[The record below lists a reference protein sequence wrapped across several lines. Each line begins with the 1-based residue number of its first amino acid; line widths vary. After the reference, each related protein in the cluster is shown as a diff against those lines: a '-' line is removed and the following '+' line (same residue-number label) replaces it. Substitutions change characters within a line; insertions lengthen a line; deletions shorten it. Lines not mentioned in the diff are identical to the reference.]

1 MARGTLNW
9 RRLGALALAVLAVH
23 ALLLQAVLDALEA
36 RAHGP
41 SPRPATTLRV
51 RTLLD
56 AAPREVDAAIV
67 AAAPPATPQRAAPRA
82 APATPARRPATPR
95 DAAPPSAAQDALPPT
110 APTTPERASAQQ
122 PTAPAAAGVA
132 PVDAT
137 VTGAVAAA
145 APIELPIYRTRVPPA
160 FAFGYELRRGAASGS
175 GELRWQP
182 EGDHYRARLAGSTGG
197 SPLLAWDSAGGFD
210 DAGIA
215 PVRYTDRRRDR
226 GTQAANFRRDA
237 GKVTFSG
244 PAVEHPLPP
253 GAQDRLSWMLQ
264 LAAIA
269 AAEPALVGPGGR
281 VSFLV
286 VGARGDADVWTF
298 VHGGEETLVLPAG
311 SASTVRLLRLPGR
324 AYDTRAE
331 VWLDPARH
339 YLPVRARLSNA
350 SDSDAL
356 LLVLREVLPPP

>member
-1 MARGTLNW
+1 MARG
-9 RRLGALALAVLAVH
+9 RLSRHRIGALALAVLAVH
-23 ALLLQAVLDALEA
+23 ALLLKGVLDALEA
-36 RAHGP
+36 KGRGP
-41 SPRPATTLRV
+41 LPRPAATLQV
-51 RTLLD
+51 RTLLRTSPGR
-56 AAPREVDAAIV
+56 ADAAIV
-67 AAAPPATPQRAAPRA
+67 AAAPPATPLQAAPQA
-82 APATPARRPATPR
+82 APVTPARRPATPR
-95 DAAPPSAAQDALPPT
+95 DAAPLPATQDTLPPPAPT
-110 APTTPERASAQQ
+110 APERAPSRQPTTPDAAR
-122 PTAPAAAGVA
+122 APADA
-132 PVDAT
+132 P
-137 VTGAVAAA
+137 VTGAVPVTASVD
-145 APIELPIYRTRVPPA
+145 LPVYRTLVPPA
-160 FAFGYELRRGAASGS
+160 FAFGYELKRGVASGS

-182 EGDHYRARLAGSTGG
+182 EGDHYRARLAGSAGDAA
-197 SPLLAWDSAGGFD
+197 LLAWDSVGGFD

-215 PVRYTDRRRDR
+215 PQRYTDRRRDR
-226 GTQAANFRRDA
+226 STQAANFRRDA

-298 VHGGEETLVLPAG
+298 VHGGEETLVLPVG
-311 SASTVRLLRLPGR
+311 SATTVRLLRLPGR

-356 LLVLREVLPPP
+356 LLVLREVLPLP